1 MEEKKQKR
9 RKDYW
14 LFCILRG
21 AVRLF
26 SPKFKI
32 YGLENLPEEPCILA
46 GNHSHMYGPIAGEL
60 YFPGPRRIWCNH
72 EMMYL
77 KEVPA
82 YTFHDF
88 WAYKPHWWSWPF
100 YKALSYLIAPLSVC
114 LFRNAHTIPVYRDAR
129 GVKTF
134 RSTVESLSEGEN
146 VIVFPEHYTPR
157 NNIIY
162 DFQNKYI
169 DVAKLYHKRTGK
181 ELSFVPM
188 YICPALKGIYLGKP
202 IAFDP
207 QIPMDEQRAKISE
220 YLMNEIT
227 DMGRALPLHTVVP
240 YPNVSKKHYKKNK
253 EVSQ

>member
-1 MEEKKQKR
+1 M
-9 RKDYW
+9 
-14 LFCILRG
+14 
-21 AVRLF
+21 
-26 SPKFKI
+26 
-32 YGLENLPEEPCILA
+32 
-46 GNHSHMYGPIAGEL
+46 
-60 YFPGPRRIWCNH
+60 
-72 EMMYL
+72 
-77 KEVPA
+77 
-82 YTFHDF
+82 
-88 WAYKPHWWSWPF
+88 
-100 YKALSYLIAPLSVC
+100 C

-146 VIVFPEHYTPR
+146 VIIFPEHYTPR

-181 ELSFVPM
+181 ALSFVPM

-207 QIPMDEQRAKISE
+207 QIPMDEQRAQISE